1 MSGKEIGANSH
12 LIKCNLKVAY
22 KTLDCGEN
30 GSLQF
35 DHDTSK
41 ALSFNCD
48 VFNLYLELMSD
59 ADSSHGMGL
68 GGKLLFA
75 AELDERGRALVVAG
89 NVAGAASLAASA
101 DAIAQKDAVRD
112 GVADFLVTS
121 LDEALRIVKNEI
133 RKHETVAVCIGL
145 APDVVEREMLER
157 GVLPDRVR
165 PSEKSPIIEER
176 AGRTLVVWSVDSAPA
191 RWLPK
196 LDDIALEC
204 LGPDDEVLRRWLRL
218 AHRYLG
224 RMANGMHLIKA
235 QEDFATRFIEK
246 VRSRTNDGKLGVL
259 VRICVRQN
267 SGWEEYSFG
276 AVVNQP

>member
-1 MSGKEIGANSH
+1 M
-12 LIKCNLKVAY
+12 
-22 KTLDCGEN
+22 
-30 GSLQF
+30 QF

-41 ALSFNCD
+41 ALSFTCD

-157 GVLPDRVR
+157 GVLPHANAHQNTKFAIVR
-165 PSEKSPIIEER
+165 P
-176 AGRTLVVWSVDSAPA
+176 APHLFDKP
-191 RWLPK
+191 RGKVFLS
-196 LDDIALEC
+196 LDKMHPVCHTTKIA
-204 LGPDDEVLRRWLRL
+204 VR
-218 AHRYLG
+218 
-224 RMANGMHLIKA
+224 KA
-235 QEDFATRFIEK
+235 QPT
-246 VRSRTNDGKLGVL
+246 S
-259 VRICVRQN
+259 
-267 SGWEEYSFG
+267 
-276 AVVNQP
+276 